1 MTRKQFLILLA
12 ALVVLGAAGLALV
25 WQDIASYRA
34 SGAKIGAKLLPSL
47 KIADVAE
54 IRLQDSKN
62 QVTLVRKEK
71 TWVVQ
76 ERGGYPASF
85 QEISDLM
92 IKLVELKVTQSEQ
105 VGASLWPRVELAD
118 PGKGGGAGTGKD
130 GAGMGKDGA
139 SAVKEGTGTLVEFKD
154 AAGKPLAR
162 LVLGRKVLKKDPMNP
177 LPAAKD
183 GVPAGRYVRVDGAGD
198 TVIVVSDPLEKAVA
212 SPGRWLTKEFIKLD
226 RIRTLAVGPEG
237 GAPRWKIARNEEWG
251 QWRFAAGG
259 GELHPSAA
267 VTAVNKLGQLSFRD
281 VVIDP
286 KSVAT
291 DKPLVAVAETFDN
304 LVYTLKLAKQAK
316 GDDFLV
322 TFTLTGEPPKTRVP
336 EKGEKPQDKER
347 NDKAFAESLMRLE
360 GRVAVEKVLSQWAYA
375 VDQAEL
381 EPLLRARSDMVIQ
394 RQEGPRQ

>member
-12 ALVVLGAAGLALV
+12 ALVVLGVAGLALV
-25 WQDIASYRA
+25 WQDISAYRA

-54 IRLQDSKN
+54 IRLQDSKG
-62 QVTLVRKEK
+62 QVTLTRKEK

-118 PGKGGGAGTGKD
+118 PGKGEGAGT
-130 GAGMGKDGA
+130 
-139 SAVKEGTGTLVEFKD
+139 LIEFKD

-162 LVLGRKVLKKDPMNP
+162 LVLGKKVLKRDPMNP
-177 LPAAKD
+177 LPAARD
-183 GVPAGRYVRVDGAGD
+183 GVPAGRYVRVEGAGD

-226 RIRTLAVGPEG
+226 RIRTLSVGPEG

-251 QWRFAAGG
+251 QWKFAAGG

-267 VTAVNKLGQLSFRD
+267 VTATNKLGQLSFSD

-286 KSVAT
+286 KLVAT
-291 DKPLVAVAETFDN
+291 DKPLAAVAETFDN

-347 NDKAFAESLMRLE
+347 NDKAFAESRMRLE
-360 GRVAVEKVLSQWAYA
+360 ARIALEKTLSQWAYV
-375 VDQAEL
+375 VDGSEL
-381 EPLLRARSDMVIQ
+381 EPLLRARSDMVIR
-394 RQEGPRQ
+394 RQEEPRR